1 MYLENK
7 MMTRRN
13 NLDGQDD
20 TNPHSSGLN
29 SGCFDN
35 IDMNYADASDIQ
47 YASELTARRRCP
59 QHTASSLVPS
69 SEREIHQ
76 STTLPENLSCTYQSY
91 RDSILTSSTNLT
103 SYSSLIH
110 SEDPTHNYCLSKEE
124 CDSRNEQDFA
134 FHSIADFNNSAYS
147 PSGTFSFSGR
157 RSELENYS
165 DTGRNTLG
173 DWFQRPAKDFGL
185 GISSSQPEEEIQSSR
200 HTPTNMSPPVQT
212 SERTGVSALT
222 QAGNYFHK
230 KINPPTSFK
239 QVAASATRF
248 TWFGTK
254 AAGQLEKPPL
264 VGPAED
270 EFLNMNIETVLFPS
284 NPPDHVDQHA
294 FDSLLANA
302 ENILRKLQSAYRQRA
317 LAMHELFAEKAIR
330 QEELEQAQTRA
341 ESSKRQLNDISAQF
355 LEQEKAIKK
364 LTEELDL
371 ERKARIRDRE
381 ELYHQK
387 TKVRPPGPPW
397 IIDSDN
403 IQTPRHRMIKSSC
416 SPTMTHDSGF
426 ESEGESSAESIFS
439 TEPHGPLESPVS
451 FVASSP
457 TSPEPRMTPILTS
470 LDTPCPKPA
479 AIHSPGSD
487 RLSPSRPSPYGR
499 IVKGLSPLAHSL
511 MGNNNTPSG
520 CTNCHGIRAYEA
532 WSVVGVLKE
541 ENKGLKRQISTL
553 QSAVDDCLQ
562 ILP

>member
-1 MYLENK
+1 
-7 MMTRRN
+7 
-13 NLDGQDD
+13 
-20 TNPHSSGLN
+20 
-29 SGCFDN
+29 
-35 IDMNYADASDIQ
+35 MNYADASDIQ
-47 YASELTARRRCP
+47 YASELTARRRYP
-59 QHTASSLVPS
+59 QHTTSSLVPS
-69 SEREIHQ
+69 SEREIHR
-76 STTLPENLSCTYQSY
+76 STTLPENLSRTYQSY
-91 RDSILTSSTNLT
+91 HEFRDSILTPSTNLT

-110 SEDPTHNYCLSKEE
+110 SEDPAHNYRLPKEE
-124 CDSRNEQDFA
+124 CDSRHEQNFT
-134 FHSIADFNNSAYS
+134 FHSIADFNNSAS
-147 PSGTFSFSGR
+147 SSSEPFSSSRR
-157 RSELENYS
+157 RSELESYS

-173 DWFQRPAKDFGL
+173 GWFQQPSKDFGL
-185 GISSSQPEEEIQSSR
+185 GISSSHREEETQSSR
-200 HTPTNMSPPVQT
+200 HTPTDMSPFLQT
-212 SERTGVSALT
+212 SEQTGVSALT

-230 KINPPTSFK
+230 KINPQTSFK
-239 QVAASATRF
+239 QVAASAARF

-264 VGPAED
+264 TGSAED
-270 EFLNMNIETVLFPS
+270 EFLNMNVETALFPLG
-284 NPPDHVDQHA
+284 PPDHVDQHA
-294 FDSLLANA
+294 FDSLLAKA
-302 ENILRKLQSAYRQRA
+302 ENVLRKLQSAYRQRT
-317 LAMHELFAEKAIR
+317 LAMHELFAEKALR

-364 LTEELDL
+364 LTEELNL

-381 ELYHQK
+381 EFYHQE

-397 IIDSDN
+397 TIDSDN
-403 IQTPRHRMIKSSC
+403 IHTPRHRMTKSSF

-470 LDTPCPKPA
+470 LDTPCPKPV

-511 MGNNNTPSG
+511 MGNNNTSSG

-541 ENKGLKRQISTL
+541 ENKGLKRQIGTL
-553 QSAVDDCLQ
+553 QSAVDDCLE
-562 ILP
+562 ILT